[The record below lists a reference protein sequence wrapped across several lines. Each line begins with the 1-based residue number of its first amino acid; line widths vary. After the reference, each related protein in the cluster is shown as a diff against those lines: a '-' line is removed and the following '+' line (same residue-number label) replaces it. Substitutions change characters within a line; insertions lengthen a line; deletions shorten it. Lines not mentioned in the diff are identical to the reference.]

1 MLALALLLGCLP
13 GWGGPALASEPV
25 TLEII
30 RWGGGLPTPEEDIIK
45 AELLK
50 RLNVNIELVG
60 YNDISN
66 YINVLNT
73 RIATGAFPDLFWV
86 NQEILRSYS
95 QKGLVLDLTDIY
107 NDQLS
112 TVRDW
117 LGDSLRLGIVNKRHY
132 GIPVPI
138 SFEYCLTYVRQ
149 DWLDNLGLELPTTL
163 DRFSDVAVS
172 FTNAD
177 PD

>member
-1 MLALALLLGCLP
+1 MPAGLGRP
-13 GWGGPALASEPV
+13 GVASEPV

-30 RWGGGLPTPEEDIIK
+30 RGAGAAHARKDIIK

-86 NQEILRSYS
+86 TR
-95 QKGLVLDLTDIY
+95 
-107 NDQLS
+107 
-112 TVRDW
+112 
-117 LGDSLRLGIVNKRHY
+117 
-132 GIPVPI
+132 
-138 SFEYCLTYVRQ
+138 
-149 DWLDNLGLELPTTL
+149 
-163 DRFSDVAVS
+163 RF
-172 FTNAD
+172 
-177 PD
+177 